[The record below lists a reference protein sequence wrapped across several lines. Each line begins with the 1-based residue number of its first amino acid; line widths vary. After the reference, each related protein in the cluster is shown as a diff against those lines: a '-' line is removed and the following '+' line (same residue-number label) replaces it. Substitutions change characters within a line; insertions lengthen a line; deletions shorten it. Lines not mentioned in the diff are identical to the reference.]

1 MGPLRGV
8 ILILFG
14 LAAIVRGWT
23 LHGQRMGIAFGL
35 GVAALALGAWSLW
48 RAAKESKRL

>member
-14 LAAIVRGWT
+14 VLAMGRGWT
-23 LHGQRMGIAFGL
+23 LHSGRAWWAYGL
-35 GVAALALGAWSLW
+35 GAAAMALGVWHIVRS
-48 RAAKESKRL
+48 RR

>member
-14 LAAIVRGWT
+14 LAAIVRGAT
-23 LHGQRMGIAFGL
+23 LHGQRMAVAFGL
-35 GVAALALGAWSLW
+35 GFVALALGAWSVW
-48 RAAKESKRL
+48 QAAKESRRL

>member
-14 LAAIVRGWT
+14 VLAIYRGWT
-23 LHGQRMGIAFGL
+23 LHSERAWWAYGL
-35 GVAALALGAWSLW
+35 GAAAMALGAWHIV
-48 RAAKESKRL
+48 RNRR